1 MARPALDRRG
11 FTLVELLV
19 ALMISGLLIGVI
31 FQLMEGQ
38 GRYVS
43 IQSAREEVQQ
53 NTRAAVELIGS
64 ELRTA
69 PPGGGIEMAA
79 ADSIRLRS
87 SRFWIVVCVGTNNG
101 NFATVRMPRLDGAS
115 MGLNGGTSFVGN
127 VSSDPAAPEWTTPV
141 NMKAIGAP
149 QTSPPASCLLGDETA
164 VPAEVEVRTLEFASR
179 PTGSVSLEQ
188 LVPGDVGYV
197 YDQVTYRTGPSS
209 TGGDWIQRRLGSSSG
224 AQNQPMAGPINS
236 GRGLR
241 FTYHSGATEIP
252 APITDPGTLAGVD
265 RLTMVVETISRNRQ
279 GSVRQTKADTVVVS
293 LRNRI
298 P

>member
-1 MARPALDRRG
+1 MARPALNSRG

-69 PPGGGIEMAA
+69 PTGDGIEMATP
-79 ADSIRLRS
+79 DSIRIRS
-87 SRFWIVVCVGTNNG
+87 TRFWMVVCVGTNNG
-101 NFATVRMPRLDGAS
+101 NNATVRMPKMAGAS
-115 MGLNGGTSFVGN
+115 MGLNGGTRFVGN
-127 VSSDPAAPEWTTPV
+127 VSSDPAPPEWTTPV
-141 NMKAIGAP
+141 GVSGIGAP
-149 QTSPPASCLLGDETA
+149 IANPPASCLMGGETT
-164 VPAEVEVRTLEFASR
+164 VPPQIEIRTLNFASR
-179 PTGSVSLEQ
+179 PTGPVSLEQ
-188 LVPGDVGYV
+188 IVPGDVGYV
-197 YDQVTYRTGPSS
+197 YDQVTYRTGASS
-209 TGGDWIQRRLGSSSG
+209 TGGDWIQRRLGTASG
-224 AQNQPMAGPINS
+224 ARNQPLAGPITP
-236 GRGLR
+236 GRGLK
-241 FTYHSGATEIP
+241 FTYFAGANEVP
-252 APITDPGTLAGVD
+252 APIPDAATRATVD
-265 RLTMVVETISRNRQ
+265 RLRMVVETISRNRQ
-279 GSVRQTKADTVVVS
+279 GSVRQTKADTVVIS